1 LKHKTANEKQNNKK
15 KTKKKSKNNPTYIL
29 DKSRRFGSLC
39 LTRFNLSWK
48 NLFLEP
54 DGSATS
60 LIPFFAMRFKLIL
73 GSTLDEFVG
82 GFLEILEIF
91 LAGEGNFEPD
101 LVVAIYRR
109 REDNMWE
116 EQLTELMEDNR
127 DNDIDERLK
136 NRGLGLW
143 TG

>member
-1 LKHKTANEKQNNKK
+1 MKKHNNQK
-15 KTKKKSKNNPTYIL
+15 KTKQKLKNNITQLTSLADFEDFALFVLRDSIL
-29 DKSRRFGSLC
+29 FGIG
-39 LTRFNLSWK
+39 
-48 NLFLEP
+48 LFLEP
-54 DGSATS
+54 DDSATS

-116 EQLTELMEDNR
+116 EQLTELMEDNG
-127 DNDIDERLK
+127 DSDIDERLK
-136 NRGLGLW
+136 NRGLRLW